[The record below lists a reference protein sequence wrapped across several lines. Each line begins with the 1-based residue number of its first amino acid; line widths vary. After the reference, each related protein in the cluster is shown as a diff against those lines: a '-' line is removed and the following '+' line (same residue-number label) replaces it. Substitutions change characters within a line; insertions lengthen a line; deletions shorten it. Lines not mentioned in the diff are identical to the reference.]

1 MQDAQHLLRTT
12 QHALDDLNDFS
23 SHHLRLVLADT
34 LRNETGAGAGKAHDD
49 IALKINLVAGTAGPT
64 PRSDLHAYEPILDIY
79 YTPNQIPSSSSTG
92 SPLASFIA
100 NELQKTFDEE
110 QSVLAYSIAA
120 TSWHPSQWKA
130 MSQEMADAL
139 GKRKTRSFKYAPTYH
154 LTFSLFTPTAV
165 PSDWDIEASLQEY
178 LKPLLDSLS
187 VVSNFT
193 VDSQVQLY
201 ATLSPSITGPQ
212 YDEARNV
219 WTLRQEDLSGFI
231 NAAEWPLS
239 PSIGDGPT
247 INLILYIPPPSQSPL
262 LLGDNGG
269 SSWLIPQWG
278 GIQILNLPEARSR
291 LTKTELEP
299 AMRTFSDQ
307 LLSLLGMPSEPTS
320 FPLRIAT
327 LTRVHAAQLI
337 YSASSTLGAIARLT
351 QTQSSIAIP
360 DAVARDVKQTMA
372 HLSEACNSLKHG
384 RFQQALESAKL
395 AEMKVE
401 RAFFDKRMV
410 AMVYFPDEHK
420 VAVYLPLL
428 GPVAVPL
435 IMSAVKEVR
444 AILAARRFAKIKT
457 S

>member
-1 MQDAQHLLRTT
+1 MT
-12 QHALDDLNDFS
+12 
-23 SHHLRLVLADT
+23 
-34 LRNETGAGAGKAHDD
+34 
-49 IALKINLVAGTAGPT
+49 INLVAGGAGQT
-64 PRSDLHAYEPILDIY
+64 PRADLHAYEPIMDVY
-79 YTPNQIPSSSSTG
+79 YTQNQIPSSSSTG

-110 QSVLAYSIAA
+110 QSVLAYSIAS

-130 MSQEMADAL
+130 ISSEVAAAL
-139 GKRKTRSFKYAPTYH
+139 EKRKTRSFKYAPTYH

-165 PSDWDIEASLQEY
+165 PSDWDIEAALQEY
-178 LKPLLDSLS
+178 LSPLLESLS

-193 VDSQVQLY
+193 VDTQVQLY
-201 ATLSPSITGPQ
+201 ATLSPSIAGPQ
-212 YDEARNV
+212 YDESRQV
-219 WTLRQEDLSGFI
+219 WTLMKEDLSGFI

-247 INLILYIPPPSQSPL
+247 INLILYVPPTEQSPL
-262 LLGDNGG
+262 VLNENSG

-278 GIQILNLPEARSR
+278 GIQVLNLPEKKARLS
-291 LTKTELEP
+291 KQDLEGV
-299 AMRTFSDQ
+299 MRTFSDQ
-307 LLSLLGMPSEPTS
+307 LLSLLGMPTEPRS

-327 LTRVHAAQLI
+327 LTRVHAASLM

-351 QTQSSIAIP
+351 SAQSSIAIP
-360 DAVARDVKQTMA
+360 DAVARDVHQTMA
-372 HLSEACNSLKHG
+372 HLHSACTSLKHG
-384 RFQQALESAKL
+384 RFHAALESAKL

-401 RAFFDKRMV
+401 RAFFEPSMV

-428 GPVAVPL
+428 GPVGVPL
-435 IMSAVKEVR
+435 VMSAIKEFR
-444 AILAARRFAKIKT
+444 SIMAMRRFAKLKT